1 MDENQWSLAHPWATC
16 SNNSKRCCR
25 MKQQQRSCKVYPTVM
40 SHIYMPDQSS
50 LEHGHWLKSSTCSS
64 IIILQPAASTNN
76 SNLRPKET
84 QYNVLEMNNYDASDA
99 PVQFLPGYPIFHSTS
114 STARHTNLV
123 LVESFLCRLH
133 RTRANRRDRIVL
145 YDRVLP
151 HEVEHLGRNGT
162 VDLWNLL

>member
-1 MDENQWSLAHPWATC
+1 
-16 SNNSKRCCR
+16 

-40 SHIYMPDQSS
+40 SHIYAR
-50 LEHGHWLKSSTCSS
+50 S
-64 IIILQPAASTNN
+64 ILSRTWALAEKFDLQLHHYPAACTNN
-76 SNLRPKET
+76 SNLRPKEK
-84 QYNVLEMNNYDASDA
+84 QYNVLERNNYDASDA
-99 PVQFLPGYPIFHSTS
+99 PVQFFPGYPIFHSTS